1 MRIFALIASAV
12 LAAILTSG
20 CTVQVNTTPTTSAA
34 PPTSTVVATTTQ
46 PPDDLM
52 SLLHGV
58 PVAEPEARHL
68 MEMVCT
74 TFILHPG
81 TPISAVAKE
90 LSARQSWTPVQA
102 DQFIRAAVA
111 VACPRFVNGS

>member
-12 LAAILTSG
+12 LAAVLISG

-58 PVAEPEARHL
+58 PVTEPEARML
-68 MEMVCT
+68 MTSVCMS
-74 TFILHPG
+74 FASNPG
-81 TPISAVAKE
+81 TSIPAGAKVLAV
-90 LSARQSWTPVQA
+90 RQSWTPLQA

-111 VACPRFVNGS
+111 VGCPRFVNGS